1 LDIQTTFLKEQ
12 KKMKKSICTLLCAG
26 VIMLT
31 GCYGSNACF
40 NKLHQWNGT
49 LGNKWIN
56 SIVHFLMFCVIP
68 VYGICLGLV
77 DGLVLNTIEFW
88 TGSNPLAS
96 GDSYFEKDA
105 QGNTIAAVKNSDGT
119 MSVEVTTAE
128 GQKANLTL
136 QRDENVVR
144 ALDAEG
150 NLVAQY
156 EVEK

>member
-1 LDIQTTFLKEQ
+1 
-12 KKMKKSICTLLCAG
+12 MKKAIVTLLCAG
-26 VIMLT
+26 MIILT
-31 GCYGSNACF
+31 GCYGSNACY
-40 NKLHQWNGT
+40 NKLHDWNGT
-49 LGNKWIN
+49 LGNKWLN
-56 SIVHFLMFCVIP
+56 SIVHFVMLVIP
-68 VYGICLGLV
+68 VYWIVFGLV
-77 DGLVLNTIEFW
+77 DILVLNTVEFW

-119 MSVEVTTAE
+119 MSVEVTTAAGE
-128 GQKANLTL
+128 KANLTL

-156 EVEK
+156 EIEK